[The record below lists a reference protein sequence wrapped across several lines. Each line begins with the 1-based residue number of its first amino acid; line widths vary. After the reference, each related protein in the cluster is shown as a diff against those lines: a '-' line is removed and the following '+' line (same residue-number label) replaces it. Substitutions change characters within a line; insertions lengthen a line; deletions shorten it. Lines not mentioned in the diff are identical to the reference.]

1 MTDTSLLAGRGA
13 VVAGGG
19 SGVGWLFPDLLPAHF
34 VVFWV
39 TSRTEDSVPEVAE
52 TIIGAGG
59 RAVGIAGSAADEQIA
74 GTLIATCAET
84 YGGIDIL
91 INCAGIAEPRRSS
104 ILDVSG
110 EDWRTLL
117 DSHLST
123 VFHTCRAAA
132 PHMAARGGGS
142 IVNTGSF
149 AYLGDYGGTGYPAG
163 KGAVT
168 SLSLAMAAE
177 LKQSGVRVNVVCP
190 GAKTRLST
198 GPDYEQH
205 IRDLHRRG
213 LLDEVT
219 MQGSLDAPPPEYAAA
234 LYLFLASDAAR
245 AVTGEIFIAAG
256 GFVGTFA
263 RPAMTAIGYRDHARQ
278 PPWSIAELGSLFEQ
292 R

>member
-1 MTDTSLLAGRGA
+1 MTDTALLAGRGA
-13 VVAGGG
+13 VVVGGG
-19 SGVGWLFPDLLPAHF
+19 SGVGRAVAELLAAHGAGL
-34 VVFWV
+34 VVN
-39 TSRTEDSVPEVAE
+39 SRTEESVREVTE
-52 TIIGAGG
+52 TIVGAGG

-74 GTLIATCAET
+74 GSLITTCAET

-132 PHMAARGGGS
+132 PLMAARGGGS

-198 GPDYEQH
+198 GPDYEEH

-234 LYLFLASDAAR
+234 LYLFLAAG
-245 AVTGEIFIAAG
+245 AVSGEIFIAAG

-263 RPAMTAIGYRDHARQ
+263 RPAMAAIGYRDHVRE
-278 PPWSIAELGSLFEQ
+278 PPWSVTELSSLFEG